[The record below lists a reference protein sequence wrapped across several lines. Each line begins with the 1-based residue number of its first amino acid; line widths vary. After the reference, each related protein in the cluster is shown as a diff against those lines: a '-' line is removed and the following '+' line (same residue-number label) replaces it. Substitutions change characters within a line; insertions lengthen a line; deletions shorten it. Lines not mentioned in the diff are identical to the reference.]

1 MADHVRAKTRKDRIM
16 DAALRIFAEKGFQNA
31 TITEISKE
39 AGVSEA
45 TIYEYFGTK
54 EDLLFA
60 IPEKISNETFDET
73 SKVIPFIKDVEGK
86 MRAMLLSYVQLYQL
100 NPHYSALVLLQLMS
114 NKRFRQTPA
123 HAAIR
128 RSAHRLLDCIREGI
142 ADGTFKKD
150 ANPYLIRSMLM
161 GTIEHLFIHWHMQ
174 GMPKTK
180 DEHNG
185 HARSFHRNHLRRHSD
200 QGRKCRVDPLFE
212 TGSRPDFRETV
223 ADKRNIGKNAQR
235 RREGSPGKKNTLIKK
250 ILKERSI
257 HHENQER
264 LHQRS
269 V

>member
-1 MADHVRAKTRKDRIM
+1 MADHSRAKTRKDRIM

-60 IPEKISNETFDET
+60 IPEKISNETFEES

-86 MRAMLLSYVQLYQL
+86 MRAILLSYVQLYQS

-128 RSAHRLLDCIREGI
+128 RSAHSLLDCIREGI

-150 ANPYLIRSMLM
+150 SNPYLIRSMLM

-174 GMPKTK
+174 GMPKRKTSIMDMLDPFIEIILDGIRAKEENAGLTLYLEPEAARIFGKLLQTK
-180 DEHNG
+180 E
-185 HARSFHRNHLRRHSD
+185 
-200 QGRKCRVDPLFE
+200 
-212 TGSRPDFRETV
+212 
-223 ADKRNIGKNAQR
+223 
-235 RREGSPGKKNTLIKK
+235 
-250 ILKERSI
+250 ILKKTLKGAAKVPQARKT
-257 HHENQER
+257 H
-264 LHQRS
+264 
-269 V
+269 

>member
-1 MADHVRAKTRKDRIM
+1 MIMADRSRPKTRKDRIM
-16 DAALRIFAEKGFQNA
+16 DAALRIFAEKGFQST

-60 IPEKISNETFDET
+60 IPEKITNETLEKST
-73 SKVIPFIKDVEGK
+73 KVIPYIKGVEGK
-86 MRAMLLSYVQLYQL
+86 IRAILLFYVQLYQS

-128 RSAHRLLDCIREGI
+128 RSSHGLLDCIKEGI

-150 ANPYLIRSMLM
+150 SNPYLIRSMLM

-174 GMPKTK
+174 GMPKRKTSIIDMLDPFIEIILDGIRAKKEESGLTLYLKMEDAHTFGKLFQKK
-180 DEHNG
+180 DIENTRG
-185 HARSFHRNHLRRHSD
+185 HS
-200 QGRKCRVDPLFE
+200 RK
-212 TGSRPDFRETV
+212 
-223 ADKRNIGKNAQR
+223 
-235 RREGSPGKKNTLIKK
+235 IKTD
-250 ILKERSI
+250 
-257 HHENQER
+257 
-264 LHQRS
+264 
-269 V
+269 

>member
-1 MADHVRAKTRKDRIM
+1 MADHSRTKTRKDRIM
-16 DAALRIFAEKGFQNA
+16 DAALHIFAEKGFQNA

-60 IPEKISNETFDET
+60 IPEKISNETFDQ
-73 SKVIPFIKDVEGK
+73 SSNVLPFIKSVEGR
-86 MRAMLLSYVQLYQL
+86 MRAMLLSYFQLYQS

-114 NKRFRQTPA
+114 SKRFRQTPA

-128 RSAHRLLDCIREGI
+128 RSSHRLLDCIREGI

-174 GMPKTK
+174 GMPKRKISIMDMLDPFIEIILDGIRTK
-180 DEHNG
+180 EENTGLTLHLKPEA
-185 HARSFHRNHLRRHSD
+185 ARVFGKLFQTSNILEKKTPK
-200 QGRKCRVDPLFE
+200 GAAKALPARK
-212 TGSRPDFRETV
+212 T
-223 ADKRNIGKNAQR
+223 
-235 RREGSPGKKNTLIKK
+235 
-250 ILKERSI
+250 
-257 HHENQER
+257 H
-264 LHQRS
+264 
-269 V
+269 